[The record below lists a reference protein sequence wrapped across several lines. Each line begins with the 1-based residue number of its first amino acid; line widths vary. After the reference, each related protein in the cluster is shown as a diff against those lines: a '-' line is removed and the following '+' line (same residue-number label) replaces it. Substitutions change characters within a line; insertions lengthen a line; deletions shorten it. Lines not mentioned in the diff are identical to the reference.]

1 MRILLHI
8 EILSRIVSFS
18 PIEYID
24 KTKLWI
30 MKERSDALLLYC
42 SSFLPSSSLDL
53 LYLSAFVYFSYCP
66 TFIRN
71 YICSYNDLKSSYLF
85 PGVCYQPLFV
95 TLHLCLPQ
103 FLFIATFHDYFL
115 TLILKLV
122 TLMRQLWSMASSLNG
137 HIFPQ

>member
-1 MRILLHI
+1 MHFFPIVLAFYLVHLSICYIYRRSFTSLTVLL
-8 EILSRIVSFS
+8 
-18 PIEYID
+18 
-24 KTKLWI
+24 
-30 MKERSDALLLYC
+30 
-42 SSFLPSSSLDL
+42 
-53 LYLSAFVYFSYCP
+53 
-66 TFIRN
+66 FIYN
-71 YICSYNDLKSSYLF
+71 YICYYNDLKSSYLF
-85 PGVCYQPLFV
+85 PLVCYQPLFL